1 MKTKQIK
8 IIELF
13 GGIGSC
19 TEALK
24 RIGVNVEVVDYVEID
39 KFAVASYNAING
51 ENFEPQDI
59 TKWDKD
65 LKCDLIMHGSPC
77 QDFSLAGLG
86 KGGDENSGTRSSLLY
101 ESLRIISK
109 IKPKYV
115 IWENVKGVLSA
126 KHKPN
131 FDKYIQKMSDLGYE
145 NYYQVLNAK
154 DYEIPQNRERIFVVS
169 ILGGGA
175 FNFPKKKPLNTT
187 FRDFLQDNPNAKY
200 FYTPKSQIYQ
210 HLKEAIKND
219 CIYQFCNM
227 RKPKVREVK
236 NQICKTL
243 EASMGTGGNLVP
255 IFKVDEKYYLTQEQ
269 HEARQK
275 SGYVCTKKEF
285 LTSDLINT
293 ETARQYKGGQ
303 YFKENE
309 IFRKLT
315 PLECWRLMGFSDD
328 SFIKARSVNSD
339 TQLYKQAGNSIVV
352 NVLMAIFEQLF
363 LKVNHRTTLF

>member
-8 IIELF
+8 IMECF
-13 GGIGSC
+13 GGIGSA
-19 TEALK
+19 TETLK
-24 RIGVNVEVVDYVEID
+24 RLGFNVEVVDYVEID

-59 TKWDKD
+59 TKWDKN
-65 LKCDLIMHGSPC
+65 LNCDLIMHGSPC

-101 ESLRIISK
+101 ESLRIIAK
-109 IKPKYV
+109 IKPKYI

-145 NYYQVLNAK
+145 NYYQVLNSK
-154 DYEIPQNRERIFVVS
+154 DYEIPQNRERVFVVS

-175 FNFPKKKPLNTT
+175 FNFPKKKPLKFT
-187 FRDFLQDNPNAKY
+187 FRDFLQDNPEAKY
-200 FYTPKSQIYQ
+200 FYMPNSPIYH
-210 HLKEAIKND
+210 HLKEAIKSD
-219 CIYQFCNM
+219 CIYQFCN
-227 RKPKVREVK
+227 RHKPKVREIK
-236 NQICKTL
+236 NQHCKTL

-255 IFKVDEKYYLTQEQ
+255 IFKQN
-269 HEARQK
+269 
-275 SGYVCTKKEF
+275 
-285 LTSDLINT
+285 DL
-293 ETARQYKGGQ
+293 
-303 YFKENE
+303 
-309 IFRKLT
+309 FRKLT

-328 SFIKARSVNSD
+328 SFFKAAAVNSD

-363 LKVNHRTTLF
+363 LKANHRTTLF

>member
-13 GGIGSC
+13 GGIGSA

-24 RIGVNVEVVDYVEID
+24 RLGFNVEVVDYVEID

-51 ENFEPQDI
+51 ENFKPQDI
-59 TKWDKD
+59 TKWDKV

-77 QDFSLAGLG
+77 QDFSVAGLG

-101 ESLRIISK
+101 ESLRIIAK
-109 IKPKYV
+109 TKPKYA

-131 FDKYIQKMSDLGYE
+131 FDKYIQKMGDLGYE

-154 DYEIPQNRERIFVVS
+154 DYEIPQNRERVFVVS

-200 FYTPKSQIYQ
+200 FYTSQSKIFNHLQDGIKSENLYEYQ
-210 HLKEAIKND
+210 SRRAVKCREQKNGL
-219 CIYQFCNM
+219 
-227 RKPKVREVK
+227 
-236 NQICKTL
+236 CKTL
-243 EASMGTGGNLVP
+243 EAAMGTGGHHTP
-255 IFKVDEKYYLTQEQ
+255 IFKVGKKYYLSQEQ

-285 LTSDLINT
+285 LTSDFINT
-293 ETARQYKGGQ
+293 ETARQYKGEQ
-303 YFKENE
+303 YFKENDL
-309 IFRKLT
+309 FRKLT

-328 SFIKARSVNSD
+328 SFFKAAAVNSD

>member
-1 MKTKQIK
+1 MKYQMKVK

-13 GGIGSC
+13 GGIGSA

-24 RIGVNVEVVDYVEID
+24 RLGFNVKVVDYVEID

-59 TKWDKD
+59 TKWDKSVN
-65 LKCDLIMHGSPC
+65 CDLIMHGSPC
-77 QDFSLAGLG
+77 QDFSVAGLG

-109 IKPKYV
+109 TKPKYV

-169 ILGGGA
+169 ILDGGV
-175 FNFPKKKPLNTT
+175 FNFPKKKPLRYT
-187 FRDFLQDNPNAKY
+187 FRDFLQDNPEAKY
-200 FYTPKSQIYQ
+200 FYMPQSKIFN
-210 HLKEAIKND
+210 HLKDSIKSENLYEFQNRRAVK
-219 CIYQFCNM
+219 C
-227 RKPKVREVK
+227 REQK
-236 NQICKTL
+236 KGLCKTL
-243 EASMGTGGNLVP
+243 EAAMGTSGNHIP
-255 IFKVDEKYYLTQEQ
+255 IFKVDKKYYLTQEQ

-275 SGYVCTKKEF
+275 STYSITQKLFTQGNIIGTLCVKDKIKHF
-285 LTSDLINT
+285 KQNDL
-293 ETARQYKGGQ
+293 
-303 YFKENE
+303 
-309 IFRKLT
+309 FRKLT

-328 SFIKARSVNSD
+328 SFFKAAAVNSD

-352 NVLMAIFEQLF
+352 NVLMAIFDQLF

>member
-1 MKTKQIK
+1 MKYRMKVK

-13 GGIGSC
+13 GGIGSA

-24 RIGVNVEVVDYVEID
+24 RLGFNVEVVDYVEID

-59 TKWDKD
+59 TKWGKSVNA
-65 LKCDLIMHGSPC
+65 DLIMHGSPC
-77 QDFSLAGLG
+77 QDFSVAGLG

-101 ESLRIISK
+101 ESLRIIAK

-154 DYEIPQNRERIFVVS
+154 DYEIPQNRERVFVVS

-175 FNFPKKKPLNTT
+175 FNFPSDDLAMFFIWHEIEQQKKGNGFKFKVSNNTKIAKAIT
-187 FRDFLQDNPNAKY
+187 TNAGSRSHDNFIGCKQNLKNAYLRNYGAMGGLFKGDI
-200 FYTPKSQIYQ
+200 TP
-210 HLKEAIKND
+210 
-219 CIYQFCNM
+219 
-227 RKPKVREVK
+227 
-236 NQICKTL
+236 TL
-243 EASMGTGGNLVP
+243 TRAMGSGGGNLPLVKKD
-255 IFKVDEKYYLTQEQ
+255 FK
-269 HEARQK
+269 
-275 SGYVCTKKEF
+275 
-285 LTSDLINT
+285 I
-293 ETARQYKGGQ
+293 
-303 YFKENE
+303 
-309 IFRKLT
+309 RKLT

-328 SFIKARSVNSD
+328 SFFKAQAVNSD
-339 TQLYKQAGNSIVV
+339 TQLYRQAGNSIVV
-352 NVLMAIFEQLF
+352 NVLMAIFDQLF
-363 LKVNHRTTLF
+363 LKVNYRTTLF

>member
-1 MKTKQIK
+1 MDLK

-24 RIGVNVEVVDYVEID
+24 RLGFNVEVADYVEID

-51 ENFEPQDI
+51 ENFEPQNI
-59 TKWDKD
+59 TQWNKD

-77 QDFSLAGLG
+77 QDFSTAGLN

-101 ESLRIISK
+101 ESLRIIVK

-115 IWENVKGVLSA
+115 IWENVKNVLSG

-131 FDKYIQKMSDLGYE
+131 FDKYIQKMSNLGYE

-154 DYEIPQNRERIFVVS
+154 DYEIPQNRERVFVVS

-187 FRDFLQDNPNAKY
+187 FRDFLENCENPIYFLSNEQHKARQNSLYHINKSAFLGDKTITPRINSNEGFSKKY
-200 FYTPKSQIYQ
+200 FK
-210 HLKEAIKND
+210 L
-219 CIYQFCNM
+219 
-227 RKPKVREVK
+227 
-236 NQICKTL
+236 
-243 EASMGTGGNLVP
+243 
-255 IFKVDEKYYLTQEQ
+255 DEKFYFDENRHLQI
-269 HEARQK
+269 QK
-275 SGYVCTKKEF
+275 SKFNQEKGRFIKKNY
-285 LTSDLINT
+285 INCQR
-293 ETARQYKGGQ
+293 AKNVGQ

-309 IFRKLT
+309 FQYRKLT

-328 SFIKARSVNSD
+328 SFFKAQAVNSD

-363 LKVNHRTTLF
+363 LKVNYKTRLF

>member
-13 GGIGSC
+13 GGIGSA

-24 RIGVNVEVVDYVEID
+24 RLGFNVEVVDYVEID

-59 TKWDKD
+59 TKYDKD

-77 QDFSLAGLG
+77 QDFSVAGLG

-101 ESLRIISK
+101 ESLRIIAK
-109 IKPKYV
+109 TKPKYA

-154 DYEIPQNRERIFVVS
+154 DYEIPQKRERVFVVS
-169 ILGGGA
+169 ILLGGGA

-187 FRDFLQDNPNAKY
+187 FRDFLQDNPNY
-200 FYTPKSQIYQ
+200 SFFYDENSKIYDR
-210 HLKEAIKND
+210 LKENIKSDNLYSH
-219 CIYQFCNM
+219 CL
-227 RKPKVREVK
+227 RHKPPLRELK
-236 NQICKTL
+236 DGLCKTL

-255 IFKVDEKYYLTQEQ
+255 IFKVDEKYYLSQEQ

-293 ETARQYKGGQ
+293 ETARQHKGGNISKKTI
-303 YFKENE
+303 Y
-309 IFRKLT
+309 
-315 PLECWRLMGFSDD
+315 S
-328 SFIKARSVNSD
+328 ANS
-339 TQLYKQAGNSIVV
+339 
-352 NVLMAIFEQLF
+352 
-363 LKVNHRTTLF
+363 RP

>member
-77 QDFSLAGLG
+77 QDFSVAGLN

-101 ESLRIISK
+101 ESLRIIAK
-109 IKPKYV
+109 IRPRFV
-115 IWENVKGVLSA
+115 VWENVKNVLNA

-154 DYEIPQNRERIFVVS
+154 DYEIPQNRERVFVVS

-175 FNFPKKKPLNTT
+175 FNFPKKKPLKTTYKDLLENSPDDKYFLSDDLAMYFIRHEIEQQNKGNGFKFEVSNNAKIAKAITTNAGSRPHDNFIGDKQKLKNAYLRNFGAMGELFKGNTT
-187 FRDFLQDNPNAKY
+187 P
-200 FYTPKSQIYQ
+200 
-210 HLKEAIKND
+210 
-219 CIYQFCNM
+219 
-227 RKPKVREVK
+227 
-236 NQICKTL
+236 TL
-243 EASMGTGGNLVP
+243 TRAMGSGGGNTPLVKKD
-255 IFKVDEKYYLTQEQ
+255 FK
-269 HEARQK
+269 
-275 SGYVCTKKEF
+275 
-285 LTSDLINT
+285 I
-293 ETARQYKGGQ
+293 
-303 YFKENE
+303 
-309 IFRKLT
+309 RKLT
-315 PLECWRLMGFSDD
+315 PRECWRLMGFSDD
-328 SFIKARSVNSD
+328 SFNKARAVNSD

-352 NVLMAIFEQLF
+352 NVLMAIFDQLF

>member
-1 MKTKQIK
+1 MKQIK

-13 GGIGSC
+13 GGIGSA

-24 RIGVNVEVVDYVEID
+24 RLGFNIEVVDYVEID

-65 LKCDLIMHGSPC
+65 LNCDLVMHGSPC
-77 QDFSLAGLG
+77 QDFSAAGLN

-115 IWENVKGVLSA
+115 IWENVKNVLSA

-131 FDKYIQKMSDLGYE
+131 FDKYIQKMADLGYE

-154 DYEIPQNRERIFVVS
+154 DYEIPQNRERVFVVS
-169 ILGGGA
+169 ILNGGV
-175 FNFPKKKPLNTT
+175 FNFPKKKPLKTT
-187 FRDFLQDNPNAKY
+187 FRDFLQDNTNAKY
-200 FYTPKSQIYQ
+200 FYAPQSKIFN
-210 HLKEAIKND
+210 HLKDGIKSENLYEFQNRRAVK
-219 CIYQFCNM
+219 C
-227 RKPKVREVK
+227 REQK
-236 NQICKTL
+236 KGLCKTL
-243 EASMGTGGNLVP
+243 EAAMGIGGNHIP
-255 IFKVDEKYYLTQEQ
+255 IFKVN
-269 HEARQK
+269 
-275 SGYVCTKKEF
+275 
-285 LTSDLINT
+285 DL
-293 ETARQYKGGQ
+293 
-303 YFKENE
+303 
-309 IFRKLT
+309 FRKLT

-328 SFIKARSVNSD
+328 SFFKAQAVNSD

-363 LKVNHRTTLF
+363 FKVNHRSTLF

>member
-1 MKTKQIK
+1 MKQIK

-13 GGIGSC
+13 GGIGSV

-24 RIGVNVEVVDYVEID
+24 RLGFNVEVVDYVEID
-39 KFAVASYNAING
+39 KFAVVSYNAING
-51 ENFEPQDI
+51 ENFKPQDI

-65 LKCDLIMHGSPC
+65 LNCDLIMHGSPC

-101 ESLRIISK
+101 ESLRIIAK
-109 IKPKYV
+109 TKPKYA

-131 FDKYIQKMSDLGYE
+131 FDKYIQKMADLGYE
-145 NYYQVLNAK
+145 NYYQILNAK
-154 DYEIPQNRERIFVVS
+154 DYEIPQNRERVFVVS

-187 FRDFLQDNPNAKY
+187 FRDFLQDNPKAKY
-200 FYTPKSQIYQ
+200 FYMPNSSIYH
-210 HLKEAIKND
+210 HLKEAIKSD
-219 CIYQFCNM
+219 CIYQFCN
-227 RKPKVREVK
+227 RHTPKVREIK
-236 NQICKTL
+236 NQLCKTL

-285 LTSDLINT
+285 LTSDL
-293 ETARQYKGGQ
+293 
-303 YFKENE
+303 
-309 IFRKLT
+309 FRKLT

-328 SFIKARSVNSD
+328 SFFKAAAVNSD